1 MHAELLGTLRLL
13 QAMMDLWFDSICRV
27 SNNADILDESN
38 PLYRSGKYVCM
49 YVCMNVCI
57 LSICAHACMCIM
69 FVYMYVG
76 KHVVEG
82 S

>member
-1 MHAELLGTLRLL
+1 MYAELLDALRLL
-13 QAMMDLWFDSICRV
+13 QAMMDLWFDSICRL

-38 PLYRSGKYVCM
+38 PLYRSGM

-69 FVYMYVG
+69 FVCMYVG